1 CAPNGDFITHPSTQ
15 LLTPERKA
23 ANRQLTGPLALWLT
37 EFLANRSQRNG
48 KAGHHRPNHSLLY
61 ALAAHDLLEAHAMRK
76 EPRWLLEAD
85 WMSQRAM
92 ALKPTSESYI
102 LTRAAYLQQ
111 NGDLTGALALLQP
124 GSPWAIR
131 PDYFLQWGNLLELLQ
146 QPGEALKVY
155 SSAPKPPANYNP
167 FLLRDQGQI
176 LLHQASLL
184 YQQEG
189 PVKAEICRQSAHSL
203 DVPSRDLLT
212 PASCIDLSPYYHA
225 KLNTDWRGN
234 VFDQHN
240 LDLLP
245 QGLQVLDEI
254 TNDIRGA
261 IKLSKPCAAPW
272 LLAYPDH
279 VNAIPLHQPCSCIHF
294 LHATAM
300 DVAPPGHEIA
310 HYNIHMEN
318 GEAYVLQLRQGYE
331 IHRWDGP
338 ETIPDL
344 NTGWKGL
351 SPAGLAVGLSHL
363 VWTNPQPHTAVSTI
377 DFSSLPNQYAPFLVV
392 ITLEQPATPKA
403 E

>member
-1 CAPNGDFITHPSTQ
+1 
-15 LLTPERKA
+15 
-23 ANRQLTGPLALWLT
+23 
-37 EFLANRSQRNG
+37 
-48 KAGHHRPNHSLLY
+48 
-61 ALAAHDLLEAHAMRK
+61 MRK

-92 ALKPTSESYI
+92 ALKPSSESCI

-111 NGDLTGALALLQP
+111 NGDLAGALALLQT

-131 PDYFLQWGNLLELLQ
+131 PEYFLQWGHLLELLQ

-155 SSAPKPPANYNP
+155 SSAPKPPANTTP
-167 FLLRDQGQI
+167 SPCSTSI
-176 LLHQASLL
+176 TSLCS
-184 YQQEG
+184 Y
-189 PVKAEICRQSAHSL
+189 KDCRSWM
-203 DVPSRDLLT
+203 R
-212 PASCIDLSPYYHA
+212 SPY
-225 KLNTDWRGN
+225 
-234 VFDQHN
+234 
-240 LDLLP
+240 
-245 QGLQVLDEI
+245 
-254 TNDIRGA
+254 DIRGA
-261 IKLSKPCAAPW
+261 IQLSKPCAAPW
-272 LLAYPDH
+272 LLPYPDH